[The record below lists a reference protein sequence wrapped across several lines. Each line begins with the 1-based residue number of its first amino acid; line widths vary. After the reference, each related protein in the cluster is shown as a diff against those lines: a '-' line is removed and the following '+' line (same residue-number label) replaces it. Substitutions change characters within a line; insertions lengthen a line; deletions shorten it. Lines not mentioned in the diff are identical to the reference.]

1 MGSESVAGSGRAAAR
16 LAEIARSLAI
26 PVSAFDDPRACP
38 RACPLG
44 GPLGDTAE
52 LLRLWQGIDDPLLRA
67 RVLAD
72 VLASAPATAEGRGAR
87 PDRATP
93 ERDPPA

>member
-1 MGSESVAGSGRAAAR
+1 MRMGSESVAGSGRAAAR

-38 RACPLG
+38 
-44 GPLGDTAE
+44 LGDTAE
-52 LLRLWQGIDDPLLRA
+52 LLRLWQGIDDPQLRA
-67 RVLAD
+67 RVLAH

>member
-1 MGSESVAGSGRAAAR
+1 MGSEFVAGSGRAAAR

-38 RACPLG
+38 
-44 GPLGDTAE
+44 LGDTAE
-52 LLRLWQGIDDPLLRA
+52 LLRLWQGIDDPQLRA
-67 RVLAD
+67 RVLAH

>member
-38 RACPLG
+38 
-44 GPLGDTAE
+44 LGDTAE

-67 RVLAD
+67 RVLAH

>member
-1 MGSESVAGSGRAAAR
+1 MRMGSESVAGSGRAAAR

-38 RACPLG
+38 LG

-67 RVLAD
+67 RVLAH

>member
-26 PVSAFDDPRACP
+26 PISAFDDPRAC
-38 RACPLG
+38 
-44 GPLGDTAE
+44 PLGDTAE
-52 LLRLWQGIDDPLLRA
+52 LLRLWQRIDDPQLRA
-67 RVLAD
+67 RVLAH

>member
-1 MGSESVAGSGRAAAR
+1 MRMGSESVAGSGRAAAR

-38 RACPLG
+38 
-44 GPLGDTAE
+44 LGDTAE

-67 RVLAD
+67 RVLAH

>member
-1 MGSESVAGSGRAAAR
+1 MRMGSESVAGSGRAAAR

-38 RACPLG
+38 
-44 GPLGDTAE
+44 LGDTAE

-67 RVLAD
+67 RVLAH
-72 VLASAPATAEGRGAR
+72 VLASAPATAQGRGAL